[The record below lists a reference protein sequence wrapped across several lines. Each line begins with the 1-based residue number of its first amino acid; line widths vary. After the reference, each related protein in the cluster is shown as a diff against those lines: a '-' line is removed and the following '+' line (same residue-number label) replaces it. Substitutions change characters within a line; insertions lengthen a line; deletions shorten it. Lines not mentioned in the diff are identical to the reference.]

1 MSKDWYSGHRLM
13 DPSTMESWFSNEDGM
28 AYLDGGSE
36 EISETSLGDLEK
48 VRTIMDMIPSR
59 EADFIDLYFFKRL
72 KQTTIAE
79 IFNVSQPT
87 VCYRLLRATERIKF
101 LLAIPDMNC
110 ESIRAKVSEVIKDP
124 VDVEIMVLMQKTTC
138 QSEVAKMI
146 GRSQGYVRHRF
157 IRSIKKIKEKPEGMD
172 DIIKLFDLVASNLNI
187 RREVQRPQWDDQ
199 HMKVII

>member
-1 MSKDWYSGHRLM
+1 MSRDWYSGHRLM

-36 EISETSLGDLEK
+36 EISESSLGDLEK
-48 VRTIMDMIPSR
+48 VRAIMDMIPPR
-59 EADFIDLYFFKRL
+59 EADFIELYFFKRL

-101 LLAIPDMNC
+101 LLAIPDLGCDM
-110 ESIRAKVSEVIKDP
+110 IRAKVSEVIKDP
-124 VDVEIMVLMQKTTC
+124 VDIEIMVLMQKTTC
-138 QSEVAKMI
+138 QSEVAKTI

-157 IRSIKKIKEKPEGMD
+157 IRSIKKIKEKPEGME
-172 DIIKLFDLVASNLNI
+172 DIIKLFELVAGNSNI
-187 RREVQRPQWDDQ
+187 RREVKRPQWDDH

>member
-1 MSKDWYSGHRLM
+1 M

-36 EISETSLGDLEK
+36 EISESSLGDLEK
-48 VRTIMDMIPSR
+48 VRAIMDMIPPR
-59 EADFIDLYFFKRL
+59 EADFIELYFFKRL

-101 LLAIPDMNC
+101 LLAIPDLGCDM
-110 ESIRAKVSEVIKDP
+110 IRAKVSEVIKDP
-124 VDVEIMVLMQKTTC
+124 VDIEIMVLMQKTTC
-138 QSEVAKMI
+138 QSEVAKTI

-157 IRSIKKIKEKPEGMD
+157 IRSIKKIKEKPEGME
-172 DIIKLFDLVASNLNI
+172 DIIKLFELVAGNSNI
-187 RREVQRPQWDDQ
+187 RREVKRPQWDDH

>member
-48 VRTIMDMIPSR
+48 VRAIMDMIPSR
-59 EADFIDLYFFKRL
+59 EADFIELYFFKRL

-110 ESIRAKVSEVIKDP
+110 ENIRTKVSEVIKDP

-157 IRSIKKIKEKPEGMD
+157 IRSIKKIKEKPDGME

-187 RREVQRPQWDDQ
+187 RREVQRPQWDDH
-199 HMKVII
+199 HMKVVI